1 MFFVKNN
8 YLCTS
13 IYKLIKYNMARKVDY
28 SKRAEKIKAQI
39 DELVQE
45 INGDNKPEEET
56 PKKKLK
62 LIEID
67 FEGQELNTLLQ
78 IQARLSR
85 VILDKSKE

>member
-1 MFFVKNN
+1 
-8 YLCTS
+8 
-13 IYKLIKYNMARKVDY
+13 MARKVDY

-67 FEGQELNTLLQ
+67 FEGQELSTLLQ

-85 VILDKSKE
+85 VILDKSRE